1 MNTLHSIRHEATI
14 PTTASAI
21 MPSMLKLQSA
31 ASKATSASFEHYLNT
46 QLNATTPP
54 ADGVV
59 RQSPATSQNI
69 GAAVNANTSPGMIA
83 SQLLAA
89 NQPPANQQLA
99 TLTAPLY
106 SPTYMQQFTY
116 NGFVNQANQQNQQS
130 AAVYQLDVNNWAL
143 NEAQRQGL
151 GLPSQPPPTAPQ
163 YVAVNGLGYNQWWSS
178 LANMGNPAPVNFIDP
193 IPT

>member
-1 MNTLHSIRHEATI
+1 MNTLHSIRHEATF
-14 PTTASAI
+14 PATVSAI

-31 ASKATSASFEHYLNT
+31 ASKATSASFEHYLTT
-46 QLNATTPP
+46 QLNSTTPP
-54 ADGVV
+54 ADGVA
-59 RQSPATSQNI
+59 RQPSGTSQNI
-69 GAAVNANTSPGMIA
+69 GAAVSVNNSPATIA

-89 NQPPANQQLA
+89 NQPPADQQLVA
-99 TLTAPLY
+99 LTAPLY

-116 NGFVNQANQQNQQS
+116 NGFINQANQQNQQS

-143 NEAQRQGL
+143 NETQRQGL

-178 LANMGNPAPVNFIDP
+178 LAGMGNPPAVNFIDP